1 MSNTPYFIDYPSCGC
16 SGGSSSS
23 NLHVSST
30 NLSKISAK
38 NLSEVITL
46 IVKEI
51 LTNRDENGNIIID
64 GEVISNFTPPVA
76 TKELLGGVI
85 VGDGLSVD
93 ENGEI
98 SPTTKIVFIDD
109 DQEILEGESNTI
121 YIRRPSTDSDP
132 IVIDGDNS
140 SGGLIN
146 NIILNG
152 GNA

>member
-1 MSNTPYFIDYPSCGC
+1 MSDNPYFIDYPYPCQCGDT
-16 SGGSSSS
+16 S

-64 GEVISNFTPPVA
+64 GEVIPNFTPPVA

-98 SPTTKIVFIDD
+98 SPTTKIVFIDY
-109 DQEILEGESNTI
+109 DQEILEGEPNTI

-140 SGGLIN
+140 AGGLIN